1 MSGHRL
7 FLISLWHTIARESLK
22 NFLTILANSQKV
34 KYNKIKREQ
43 FPKATA
49 KSGDE
54 MSNLADE
61 IEKWILRKFTG
72 GQGNMVTLKRN
83 ELADELECAP
93 SQISYVLSTR
103 FSVSRGFI
111 VESRRGLGG
120 FIRIAR
126 VAAHHSIFADAAG
139 QIDETVTLE
148 ELAIMLD
155 HIADHGLL
163 TRRETKLLLEAF
175 VLLFRYAKTEDR
187 VQGIK
192 KLLFTISTI

>member
-1 MSGHRL
+1 
-7 FLISLWHTIARESLK
+7 
-22 NFLTILANSQKV
+22 
-34 KYNKIKREQ
+34 
-43 FPKATA
+43 
-49 KSGDE
+49 

-72 GQGNMVTLKRN
+72 GQENMVILKRN

-126 VAAHHSIFADAAG
+126 VPAHNTIFADVAG